1 MRDIDREIGI
11 GSFRESTA
19 ADDVAA
25 VERNRSIGERL
36 LRADETEETLRVL
49 REAPDGPPVRR
60 GESREQTLRALE
72 RRARE
77 ERESLRM
84 LASSGSLDYGA
95 IDRAMGLR
103 RAPR

>member
-11 GSFRESTA
+11 GSFPEDA
-19 ADDVAA
+19 ADDMAA
-25 VERNRSIGERL
+25 VERNRRIAERL
-36 LRADETEETLRVL
+36 LRADETEETLQVL

-60 GESREQTLRALE
+60 GETREQTLRALE

-84 LASSGSLDYGA
+84 LASGGSLDYGA
-95 IDRAMGLR
+95 LDRAMGLQR
-103 RAPR
+103 GMR